1 MYQIKRKNVIKIQF
15 SFAVSVTERV
25 WGCSSHCADPDSV
38 HALGH
43 YNTPK
48 HHCAHYI
55 QETGGIWGLHACFSD
70 ADYSVKVKWYLQ
82 VGLFID
88 STDLPKNC
96 MIEYYS

>member
-1 MYQIKRKNVIKIQF
+1 MNYYFMYQIKRKNVIKIQF

-25 WGCSSHCADPDSV
+25 WGRSSHCADPDSV

-55 QETGGIWGLHACFSD
+55 QETGGI
-70 ADYSVKVKWYLQ
+70 
-82 VGLFID
+82 
-88 STDLPKNC
+88 
-96 MIEYYS
+96 

>member
-43 YNTPK
+43 YNTAK

-55 QETGGIWGLHACFSD
+55 QETGGI
-70 ADYSVKVKWYLQ
+70 
-82 VGLFID
+82 
-88 STDLPKNC
+88 
-96 MIEYYS
+96 

>member
-1 MYQIKRKNVIKIQF
+1 MWKKIQF

-25 WGCSSHCADPDSV
+25 WGYSSHCADPDSV

-82 VGLFID
+82 VRLIYRFHWLAQKLHDWI
-88 STDLPKNC
+88 LQLNQN
-96 MIEYYS
+96 

>member
-1 MYQIKRKNVIKIQF
+1 MWKKNQF

-25 WGCSSHCADPDSV
+25 WGRSSHCADPDSV

-48 HHCAHYI
+48 HHCAHYV

-82 VGLFID
+82 VG
-88 STDLPKNC
+88 
-96 MIEYYS
+96 